1 MTLFAKLKAALEYVD
16 CIQQTVGTIRVVG
29 RRPFVTKCTKA
40 IEALADTPN
49 RDLLEQSL
57 TIRDD
62 SSDAELRTLW
72 RPRIVISGYLLE
84 TPCNDLAAYLAGE
97 LVRKRGAA
105 ARTAAEKLAVEE
117 AAGKADEEVAAQLWD
132 RGNVEE
138 SELLR
143 YYANG
148 RQRSGRATCQSALE
162 KEALRRALRRRFG
175 WRSFVIRRRRVFK
188 RTVHGI
194 RLRGARR
201 FLCATESALA
211 RLFAS
216 SAASLMTRHVATIQ
230 EQFSG
235 NVAHIRSRVGRG
247 GNISIMWR
255 VMRHEH
261 PDRYLAILVHE
272 ATHNECSNSARP
284 RSEANAVEAE
294 FDEELE
300 CHRRAYDVL
309 VEIGANSVVVAE
321 EAARVEQWSCATR
334 STKQQVRE
342 ARAYV
347 AYGRGEYELA
357 LALFAEAIE
366 LDSHNR
372 ALNLGWK
379 AFSLHMLARNAE
391 ALCLLEQA
399 LEEFPDCDG
408 LYYTRAQIRE
418 HLGDLGLALKDWD
431 RATELQPYQPWIER
445 RAALLD
451 KLGRGDAVAAD
462 LAEAARLIKDAQT

>member
-1 MTLFAKLKAALEYVD
+1 M
-16 CIQQTVGTIRVVG
+16 
-29 RRPFVTKCTKA
+29 
-40 IEALADTPN
+40 
-49 RDLLEQSL
+49 
-57 TIRDD
+57 
-62 SSDAELRTLW
+62 
-72 RPRIVISGYLLE
+72 
-84 TPCNDLAAYLAGE
+84 AAYLAGE

-105 ARTAAEKLAVEE
+105 ARTAAEKLTVEE
-117 AAGKADEEVAAQLWD
+117 AAGKADGEVAAQLWD
-132 RGNVEE
+132 RENIEE

-143 YYANG
+143 YHANW

-162 KEALRRALRRRFG
+162 KAALRRALRRRFG
-175 WRSFVIRRRRVFK
+175 WRSLVIRRRRVFK

-194 RLRGARR
+194 RLRGTRR

-216 SAASLMTRHVATIQ
+216 SAASLMARNADTIQ

-235 NVAHIRSRVGRG
+235 NIAHIRSRVGRG

-261 PDRYLAILVHE
+261 PDRFLAILVHE
-272 ATHNECSNSARP
+272 ATHNEFRNSASP
-284 RSEANAVEAE
+284 RSETSAVEAE
-294 FDEELE
+294 FDEEFA

-321 EAARVEQWSCATR
+321 EAARVEQWSSATR

-342 ARAYV
+342 ARAYL
-347 AYGRGEYELA
+347 AYDRGEYERA

-366 LDSHNR
+366 LDSYNR
-372 ALNLGWK
+372 ELNLGWK
-379 AFSLHMLARNAE
+379 AFSLHMLERSAE

-418 HLGDLGLALKDWD
+418 HLGPLDLALEDWD

-451 KLGRGDAVAAD
+451 RLGR
-462 LAEAARLIKDAQT
+462 AEAAQANRSAAARVNNCTNATS